1 MSLGLV
7 VLLAAVSLTT
17 CDDDPGAAGPTSPR
31 AVRTMLVD
39 QGGAD
44 AYRTL
49 PGVLTAAETM
59 RLAFPVA
66 GRLIDVPLRAG
77 DRVVEGEQI
86 ARLDPAEITRE
97 ITAKDR
103 ITCGGL
109 SYNISGVIV
118 MADDRRFLEITA
130 AARSEGTG

>member
-1 MSLGLV
+1 MPAPRPGDMIDV
-7 VLLAAVSLTT
+7 VQFERLDWVDDGFGKVESFAAF
-17 CDDDPGAAGPTSPR
+17 GAAQR
-31 AVRTMLVD
+31 ARKIDASTREQWRASEV
-39 QGGAD
+39 GASIT
-44 AYRTL
+44 ARFQVYRN
-49 PGVLTAAETM
+49 
-59 RLAFPVA
+59 
-66 GRLIDVPLRAG
+66 
-77 DRVVEGEQI
+77 
-86 ARLDPAEITRE
+86 EITRE